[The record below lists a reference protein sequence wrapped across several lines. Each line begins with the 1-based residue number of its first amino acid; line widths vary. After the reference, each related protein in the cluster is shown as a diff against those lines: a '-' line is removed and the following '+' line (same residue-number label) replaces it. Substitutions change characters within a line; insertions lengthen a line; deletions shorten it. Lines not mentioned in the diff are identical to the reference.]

1 MAAPLVCR
9 ANSAITTEDVE
20 LSIFSKGENGVSLNT
35 TAISSK
41 TSPEVVSTLG
51 PGMRVTGNI
60 VCEGPLQIF
69 GRIIGDI
76 HASQLIIRESA
87 QVEGNIIAHET
98 SIQGSF
104 KGTIHSDSVKL
115 QGKAVVSG
123 EIYNKSLA
131 IEQDV
136 QFEGVSRRPE
146 KPIESPSRD
155 EAKTDL
161 SSVADEIR
169 ATGDGQLS
177 H

>member
-1 MAAPLVCR
+1 MFAGEQQTIR
-9 ANSAITTEDVE
+9 SIAIEKVE

-35 TAISSK
+35 AAISSK

-51 PGMRVTGNI
+51 PSMRVTGNI
-60 VCEGPLQIF
+60 VCEGPPADLRPYYRRYSCF
-69 GRIIGDI
+69 ATYHSRECAGRRKHHRPRD
-76 HASQLIIRESA
+76 
-87 QVEGNIIAHET
+87 
-98 SIQGSF
+98 SIQGNF

-115 QGKAVVSG
+115 QGKAAVSG

-146 KPIESPSRD
+146 KPIESPAPD
-155 EAKTDL
+155 EAKTAL

>member
-1 MAAPLVCR
+1 
-9 ANSAITTEDVE
+9 
-20 LSIFSKGENGVSLNT
+20 
-35 TAISSK
+35 
-41 TSPEVVSTLG
+41 
-51 PGMRVTGNI
+51 MRVTGNI

-98 SIQGSF
+98 SIQGRF
-104 KGTIHSDSVKL
+104 KGTIHSDGVKL

-146 KPIESPSRD
+146 KSIESPSSD
-155 EAKTDL
+155 EAKTAL

-169 ATGDGQLS
+169 TT
-177 H
+177 